1 MNQIYV
7 NEINKIID
15 LNNLYIKHLI
25 SLTLQNNQELNNQN
39 IQQSQLNLSSQ
50 NFPSFLQRKR
60 NLDDSN
66 NSNFLYLNYQVANN
80 PQFQYNEIKRG
91 QNFLLNNNQISEN
104 NLNFLSNNINSNNE
118 IISNNNNI
126 NKLNFF
132 GKETN
137 LVNNNNINTNGVI
150 LNAFNINNNS
160 IVNKFNGV
168 NENSFNINL
177 SNDNFINNNGN
188 FMPNNSFLNNINK
201 SIYNQNNNNLKDL
214 KEKPNKDAESSLLN
228 NNENNN
234 EVKVLKNHKAVYVNS
249 YLLNSPSS
257 SKKLK
262 KLNKIAFIGK
272 SKRSSRYRGVS
283 RNGNQWQVLIMLKR
297 GKSYVGSYTS
307 EEFAARIYDIL
318 AIKYRGIKA
327 RTNFKYSS
335 EQIKTILETD
345 IDIKSK
351 DIYDFIEKIAS

>member
-1 MNQIYV
+1 LNQIYV

-66 NSNFLYLNYQVANN
+66 NSNFLY
-80 PQFQYNEIKRG
+80 QYNEIKRG

-104 NLNFLSNNINSNNE
+104 NLNFLSNNINSNNG

-168 NENSFNINL
+168 N
-177 SNDNFINNNGN
+177 
-188 FMPNNSFLNNINK
+188 
-201 SIYNQNNNNLKDL
+201 
-214 KEKPNKDAESSLLN
+214 
-228 NNENNN
+228 
-234 EVKVLKNHKAVYVNS
+234 
-249 YLLNSPSS
+249 
-257 SKKLK
+257 
-262 KLNKIAFIGK
+262 
-272 SKRSSRYRGVS
+272 
-283 RNGNQWQVLIMLKR
+283 
-297 GKSYVGSYTS
+297 
-307 EEFAARIYDIL
+307 
-318 AIKYRGIKA
+318 
-327 RTNFKYSS
+327 
-335 EQIKTILETD
+335 
-345 IDIKSK
+345 
-351 DIYDFIEKIAS
+351 

>member
-1 MNQIYV
+1 MRVAINGFGRIGRLVFRIMNESDEFDIVAV
-7 NEINKIID
+7 NSSKDAEHLTYLLKYDTCHRRYLDEEVSHDESHIIVGNK
-15 LNNLYIKHLI
+15 K
-25 SLTLQNNQELNNQN
+25 TL
-39 IQQSQLNLSSQ
+39 
-50 NFPSFLQRKR
+50 
-60 NLDDSN
+60 
-66 NSNFLYLNYQVANN
+66 V
-80 PQFQYNEIKRG
+80 
-91 QNFLLNNNQISEN
+91 ISEADPEKLPWKDLDIDMVFECTGKFTSEEDAN
-104 NLNFLSNNINSNNE
+104 KHIVAGAKKV
-118 IISNNNNI
+118 IISAPSKGNV
-126 NKLNFF
+126 K
-132 GKETN
+132 T
-137 LVNNNNINTNGVI
+137 
-150 LNAFNINNNS
+150 
-160 IVNKFNGV
+160 IVYGV

-188 FMPNNSFLNNINK
+188 FMPNNSFLNNINN

>member
-104 NLNFLSNNINSNNE
+104 NLNFLSNNINN
-118 IISNNNNI
+118 
-126 NKLNFF
+126 
-132 GKETN
+132 
-137 LVNNNNINTNGVI
+137 
-150 LNAFNINNNS
+150 
-160 IVNKFNGV
+160 
-168 NENSFNINL
+168 
-177 SNDNFINNNGN
+177 
-188 FMPNNSFLNNINK
+188 

>member
-60 NLDDSN
+60 NLDD
-66 NSNFLYLNYQVANN
+66 F
-80 PQFQYNEIKRG
+80 
-91 QNFLLNNNQISEN
+91 
-104 NLNFLSNNINSNNE
+104 NSNNE
-118 IISNNNNI
+118 IISNNNI

-132 GKETN
+132 GNETN

-177 SNDNFINNNGN
+177 NNDNFINNNGN
-188 FMPNNSFLNNINK
+188 FMPNNSFLNNINN
-201 SIYNQNNNNLKDL
+201 SIYNQNNINLKDL

-272 SKRSSRYRGVS
+272 SKRSREV
-283 RNGNQWQVLIMLKR
+283 NHMLVVIHQKN
-297 GKSYVGSYTS
+297 SPL
-307 EEFAARIYDIL
+307 EFM
-318 AIKYRGIKA
+318 
-327 RTNFKYSS
+327 TF
-335 EQIKTILETD
+335 
-345 IDIKSK
+345 
-351 DIYDFIEKIAS
+351 

>member
-1 MNQIYV
+1 MYLLNQIYL

-15 LNNLYIKHLI
+15 LNNLYIKHLV

-39 IQQSQLNLSSQ
+39 FQQSQINSLNAT
-50 NFPSFLQRKR
+50 FPSFLQKKR
-60 NLDDSN
+60 NPGELT
-66 NSNFLYLNYQVANN
+66 NSNILYLNYQIRNN
-80 PQFQYNEIKRG
+80 RQFQYNEINRG

-104 NLNFLSNNINSNNE
+104 NLNILSKNFNVNNKISNNINN
-118 IISNNNNI
+118 
-126 NKLNFF
+126 LNFF
-132 GKETN
+132 GNGTN
-137 LVNNNNINTNGVI
+137 LVNNNNINTNGLI

-160 IVNKFNGV
+160 IVNKFNGI
-168 NENSFNINL
+168 NENIFNINL
-177 SNDNFINNNGN
+177 NNDNFINNNGN
-188 FMPNNSFLNNINK
+188 FTPNNSCLNNIN
-201 SIYNQNNNNLKDL
+201 SNIYNQNNNNNSKGKSK
-214 KEKPNKDAESSLLN
+214 KEAESSLLN

-249 YLLNSPSS
+249 YLLNSPST

-345 IDIKSK
+345 IEIKSK